1 MKIVETRKS
10 LEPCTESGWDAV
22 DVLLEEGLTDEDIR
36 TIGKAGGSFLYLTGL
51 RRPFFK
57 LESHNHIP
65 FRKVL
70 HGKILVGSKRDFAF
84 VRREILEVEAR
95 VVVFQPVL

>member
-1 MKIVETRKS
+1 VKIVETRKS

-57 LESHNHIP
+57 LESHTYVIKGILGDP
-65 FRKVL
+65 FFRIAA
-70 HGKILVGSKRDFAF
+70 HRDQIRDV
-84 VRREILEVEAR
+84 VRRVIKDTAV
-95 VVVFQPVL
+95 